1 MTEKEFKSLRTVVE
15 YLWNDEQKNFH
26 ECEFNDG
33 KAPGD
38 HIFRHLETLDGYM
51 ARELTADAPTEQ
63 TSDVSPF
70 I

>member
-1 MTEKEFKSLRTVVE
+1 MTEQELRSLRTVIN
-15 YLWNDEQKNFH
+15 YLWRDEQKNFE
-26 ECEFNDG
+26 ECELNDG
-33 KAPGD
+33 EAPDD